1 MSEFRRK
8 LLISHESDGP
18 ADPTLIFFAP
28 LSYGDLTDHISGNML
43 NNYSSFV
50 SWDSSQQ
57 MYHVNKPT
65 TRENCPY
72 WNVDFTG
79 VLQKTSSQT
88 FTFIVDGIS
97 VKSSRFNYPEFFSL
111 GHFYNGDW
119 VPSIAVDGWRES
131 DKTAFKR
138 RVTIFDGSDVLR
150 YADGVLTER
159 IPQGSTSGWRVSKWQ
174 IQSFQKVCL
183 NPLRGNDEAGLDIY
197 VKNLRIYNRA
207 LSIEEAM
214 SLPM

>member
-8 LLISHESDGP
+8 LLISYESKEP
-18 ADPTLIFFAP
+18 VDPTLIFFAP

-50 SWDSSQQ
+50 SWNSSQQ
-57 MYHVNKPT
+57 MYHVDKPT

-79 VLQKTSSQT
+79 VLPKTPNQT
-88 FTFIVDGIS
+88 YTFIVDGKS
-97 VKSSRFNYPEFFSL
+97 VKSSSYNYPEFFSL
-111 GHFYNGDW
+111 GYFYNGNW
-119 VPSIAVDGWRES
+119 VPCIAMDGWRES
-131 DKTAFKR
+131 DKTSFKR
-138 RVTIFDGSDVLR
+138 RVTVFDGNAALR
-150 YADGVLTER
+150 YADGMLTER
-159 IPQGSTSGWRVSKWQ
+159 AEQGSTSGWRVSRWQ
-174 IQSFQKVCL
+174 TQSFQKVCL
-183 NPLRGNDEAGLDIY
+183 NPFRNKDEAGLDIY